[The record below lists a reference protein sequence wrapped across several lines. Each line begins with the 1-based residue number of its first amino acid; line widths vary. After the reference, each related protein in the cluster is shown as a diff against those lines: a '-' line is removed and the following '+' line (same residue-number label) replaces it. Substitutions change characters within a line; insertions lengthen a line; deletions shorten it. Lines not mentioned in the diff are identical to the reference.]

1 MRQQLGGQGQE
12 PSGSFPHAETT
23 KHERLSRMSARRP
36 LWGATIVW
44 AGASIVF
51 MLIGAFGPWETGR
64 ADIWQPGPHISTRGV
79 EGDAGDTWLVLA
91 PAIIAAV
98 ALILYAY
105 FRDHRGS
112 KALPIIALLAGA
124 FMTLVTFAVL
134 TYTPIGCGDF
144 LGPVCEQGE
153 AAIREVGWGVYVTML
168 ASISLTVASVT
179 LLIQPRR

>member
-1 MRQQLGGQGQE
+1 
-12 PSGSFPHAETT
+12 
-23 KHERLSRMSARRP
+23 MSALR
-36 LWGATIVW
+36 GATIVW

-51 MLIGAFGPWETGR
+51 MVIGAFGPWEKGR
-64 ADIWQPGPHISTRGV
+64 ADIWQPGPRISTRGV
-79 EGDAGDTWLVLA
+79 EGDAGDTWLVLVPPIA
-91 PAIIAAV
+91 AAV

-134 TYTPIGCGDF
+134 TYTPIGCGEL
-144 LGPVCEQGE
+144 LGPLCEEGE
-153 AAIREVGWGVYVTML
+153 DVIREVGWGVYVNML
-168 ASISLTVASVT
+168 ASISLTIASVV